1 MKEGR
6 IDEKSYKRSPYKS
19 NKAAYTARVYRAA
32 YKKTDTEHLRKG
44 AVRNAGINRG
54 TFYAHYSDIYELLES
69 IEEDMFADFR
79 EVVSPLL
86 KEKPD
91 GPDLEEI
98 TAGIFR
104 CLRENSDLCAVTL
117 GEYGDKKFASRLL
130 DYGLD
135 ICLKSYGKQ
144 FPNASMRKIEYF
156 YSFASGGCISILQ
169 KWLSDG
175 MKESAE
181 QAAAMAV
188 SMITRGI
195 GFLAGEGS

>member
-1 MKEGR
+1 MKKVTNDHR
-6 IDEKSYKRSPYKS
+6 
-19 NKAAYTARVYRAA
+19 TRVTRLLIRRAFTELLT
-32 YKKTDTEHLRKG
+32 KKPIQSISVKELCE
-44 AVRNAGINRG
+44 NAGINRG

-86 KEKPD
+86 KGKPD

-144 FPNASMRKIEYF
+144 FPNASTRKIEYF

-195 GFLAGEGS
+195 GFLAGEGN